1 MKLVLDASVAAK
13 ILLPEADSAQAE
25 ALMRD
30 FQNKVHDLI
39 APDILPVEI
48 GHTLTRAERIGT
60 LKQGEAIQKLT
71 QFLLIRPPLFPYLPL
86 LPRAVEL
93 SSQARIG
100 VYDAIYCALCEQEQ
114 CELVTTDQKLINS
127 AKVSYIRLLSSI

>member
-13 ILLPEADSAQAE
+13 ILLPEADSALAE

-30 FQNKVHDLI
+30 FQNKVHELI
-39 APDILPVEI
+39 APDVLPVEI

-60 LKQGEAIQKLT
+60 LKKGEAIQKLSE
-71 QFLLIRPPLFPYLPL
+71 FLLFRPPLFPYFPL

-93 SSQARIG
+93 SSQMRAG
-100 VYDAIYCALCEQEQ
+100 VYDCLYVALAEQEKCQ
-114 CELVTTDQKLINS
+114 LVTTDQKLIKNLPGFP
-127 AKVSYIRLLSSI
+127 IRDLATL